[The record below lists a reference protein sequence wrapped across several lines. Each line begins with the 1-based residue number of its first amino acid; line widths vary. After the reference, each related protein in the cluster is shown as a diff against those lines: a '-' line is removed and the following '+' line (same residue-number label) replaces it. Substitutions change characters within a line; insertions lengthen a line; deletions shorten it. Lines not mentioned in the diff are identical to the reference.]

1 MAKRVTKSASAHSGM
16 VTVIEV
22 AAEMG
27 VELPK
32 KTAWS
37 VGTAVATAYR
47 SVYGAQPIKNNRP
60 KTNGGGSHCFALYP
74 QTFVPIIQEA
84 IERAGAEKDRQARLL

>member
-1 MAKRVTKSASAHSGM
+1 MSKRVTKSADSAM

-22 AAEMG
+22 AESMG
-27 VELPK
+27 LELPK
-32 KTAWS
+32 KTAWA

-47 SVYGAQPIKNNRP
+47 SVYGSQPIKNNRP

-74 QTFVPIIQEA
+74 ETFVPVIKDA
-84 IERAGAEKDRQARLL
+84 IVRAGAEKDRQAKLL